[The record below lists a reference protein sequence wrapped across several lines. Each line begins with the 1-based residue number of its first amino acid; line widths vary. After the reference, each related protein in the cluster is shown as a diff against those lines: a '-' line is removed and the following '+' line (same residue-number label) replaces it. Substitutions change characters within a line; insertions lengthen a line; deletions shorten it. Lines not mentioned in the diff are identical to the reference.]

1 MGSDGKE
8 RKFLCTLGSTYR
20 PYILPPVMD
29 VAYDTSIPIYIV
41 EKQAAALLLWQNG
54 FSSIALEGTWGSAAK
69 RRDGEKV
76 ALHPVL
82 AEFDWTGRPVYLC
95 FDSDFRARESVLQG
109 LIRTYSL
116 FSMAGAVVRIAMGS
130 TVQGLDDFI
139 ATKAGLDL
147 LSSAELDTLTA
158 AVSSDTAIKAAET
171 WIIPQYRCL
180 FEREIAA
187 ISPHI
192 DQRSMLAD
200 QIFKALGT
208 TMGDLKRSW
217 REATKPPVDGGKVEV
232 VVEDVEPWPDPVNP
246 EEVGNFLLT
255 RWHTHLVTSDVN
267 YWALGLW
274 TILTHLKDRLSLM
287 PQLGICSAVKR
298 CGKTRTLE
306 VLERTAWKG
315 LLAASVSPAATFRT
329 IEKYEPC
336 FLIDEFDAFLKENE
350 EFRGILNTC
359 HSRE

>member
-1 MGSDGKE
+1 M
-8 RKFLCTLGSTYR
+8 
-20 PYILPPVMD
+20 
-29 VAYDTSIPIYIV
+29 
-41 EKQAAALLLWQNG
+41 
-54 FSSIALEGTWGSAAK
+54 
-69 RRDGEKV
+69 GEKV

-116 FSMAGAVVRIAMGS
+116 FSMAGAVVR
-130 TVQGLDDFI
+130 VLQWDPPCKGLDDFI

-147 LSSAELDTLTA
+147 SKQRAELDTLTA
-158 AVSSDTAIKAAET
+158 TVSSDTAIKAAET

-255 RWHTHLVTSDVN
+255 RWHTHLVTS
-267 YWALGLW
+267 ASGGLR
-274 TILTHLKDRLSLM
+274 I
-287 PQLGICSAVKR
+287 V
-298 CGKTRTLE
+298 
-306 VLERTAWKG
+306 
-315 LLAASVSPAATFRT
+315 
-329 IEKYEPC
+329 
-336 FLIDEFDAFLKENE
+336 
-350 EFRGILNTC
+350 
-359 HSRE
+359 